1 MAVSGEVREESG
13 VQTGLGSGDRQKEV
27 AQGGINGARWAGHR
41 GREIRP
47 LWMQDGGCAGSLLK
61 AAVLQATLESW
72 EGWFAGTQGG
82 EDL

>member
-1 MAVSGEVREESG
+1 M
-13 VQTGLGSGDRQKEV
+13 QTGLGSGDRQKE
-27 AQGGINGARWAGHR
+27 AARGGINGARWVGHR
-41 GREIRP
+41 GREIRL
-47 LWMQDGGCAGSLLK
+47 LWMRGGGCAGSLSK